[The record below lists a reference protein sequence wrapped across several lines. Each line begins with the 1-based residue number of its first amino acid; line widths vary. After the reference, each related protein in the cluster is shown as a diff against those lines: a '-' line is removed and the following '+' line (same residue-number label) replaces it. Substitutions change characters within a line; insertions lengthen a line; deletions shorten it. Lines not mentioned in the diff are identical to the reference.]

1 MPYPNP
7 SYVDGLQAVVAL
19 SVYCYNNGLTY
30 MTYNGDPSLAAAQTD
45 LKNSD
50 NQLIGSVTYIDGR
63 KGTLALQYNLAT
75 DEAPSSA
82 NEIKPT
88 YIVSF
93 RGRFYVVG
101 NVKTPVVKNDV
112 IKMTCDVTEL
122 QNPFVPIL
130 LSLLGQQLRRT
141 AATGAL
147 PITEAGAASNTR
159 TGATLVYTVETFA
172 TPGSAAPAGITV
184 NSSSGLI
191 TVANTV
197 TAGTYDVRL
206 VVADTVTDAAGVSN
220 TIYGFGRYTLVVT

>member
-19 SVYCYNNGLTY
+19 SVYCYNNALTY
-30 MTYNGDPSLAAAQTD
+30 MTYNGDPSLASAQTD

-101 NVKTPVVKNDV
+101 NVKTAVVKNDV
-112 IKMTCDVTEL
+112 IKMTVDVTEL
-122 QNPFVPIL
+122 QNPFSPIL
-130 LSLLGQQLRRT
+130 LSTNGQELTRT
-141 AATGAL
+141 VASGAL
-147 PITEAGAASNTR
+147 PITVACAASNTR
-159 TGATLVYTVETFA
+159 TGATVAYSVETFA
-172 TPGSAAPAGITV
+172 TPGSAAPSGVTI
-184 NSSSGLI
+184 SSSTGLM
-191 TVANTV
+191 TLANTI
-197 TAGTYDVRL
+197 TAGTYDIR
-206 VVADTVTDAAGVSN
+206 VVVSDTIALADGTGN
-220 TIYGFGRYTLVVT
+220 TIYGFGRYVLTVT